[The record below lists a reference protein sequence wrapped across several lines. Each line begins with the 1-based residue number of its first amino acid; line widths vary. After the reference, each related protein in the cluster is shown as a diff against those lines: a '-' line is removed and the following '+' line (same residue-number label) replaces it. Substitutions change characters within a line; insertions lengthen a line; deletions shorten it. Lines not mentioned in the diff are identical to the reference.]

1 MDHHDSSSIITVWY
15 RPLSP
20 GYESGSMPTCS
31 ILRATSIHL
40 PTSLVFTR
48 VPWSWSIDPYWA
60 FSEKMLQ
67 NLMVHQP
74 LWTQPFHPK
83 HFPGSPA
90 EFPRFVELRSG
101 VNMGFSEG
109 SAQPPEAL
117 RQAGHLL
124 AQLRNFFCL
133 EMLWGSS
140 NFKSCKIWSI
150 LYKCRIYDN
159 MYIYI
164 HIYSI
169 FIHTY
174 IYTYI
179 YIYIYI
185 STYIYIIHIIHICNI
200 TYKYVWVCHWR
211 GQIFF
216 LSTRSICTSESLKT
230 QSMRD
235 PSPPAILDLCHLPPV
250 SLTQEALWFS
260 YLSFR
265 ADSNEEVP
273 CSTSLSRS
281 KQYGVAQHPVQS
293 QVLKLPWF
301 NSYQGTLSGPSCE

>member
-1 MDHHDSSSIITVWY
+1 MQRSTLLPLYHTLQNTSSNATSRNCNGIHNHLETSETLDGSWSTHHDHQDFNPLIQPSMDHHDSSSIITVWY

-101 VNMGFSEG
+101 VDMGFSEG

-124 AQLRNFFCL
+124 AQLRK
-133 EMLWGSS
+133 G
-140 NFKSCKIWSI
+140 
-150 LYKCRIYDN
+150 
-159 MYIYI
+159 
-164 HIYSI
+164 
-169 FIHTY
+169 
-174 IYTYI
+174 
-179 YIYIYI
+179 
-185 STYIYIIHIIHICNI
+185 
-200 TYKYVWVCHWR
+200 
-211 GQIFF
+211 FF
-216 LSTRSICTSESLKT
+216 LPWDALRIFKL
-230 QSMRD
+230 Q
-235 PSPPAILDLCHLPPV
+235 IL
-250 SLTQEALWFS
+250 
-260 YLSFR
+260 
-265 ADSNEEVP
+265 
-273 CSTSLSRS
+273 
-281 KQYGVAQHPVQS
+281 
-293 QVLKLPWF
+293 
-301 NSYQGTLSGPSCE
+301 